1 MTLLLR
7 TALLAAVH
15 AACSAPA
22 DESRESDA
30 ETPSTSI
37 DTEAKDTA
45 CAPVP
50 GRPSP
55 STVLEVVERVNELP
69 RPVTL
74 PCFLH
79 SLAKPLELNATES
92 LISAQPAVGRRS
104 PRLFIFV
111 DPLILSISF
120 DGVGSRLLEM
130 GELRAG
136 GTRAL
141 RAEIEFPVSGELS
154 REAPFERILFLDHL
168 TTCGACHADEQPA
181 PDVTFTKAFESRPL
195 RPVERERVSLESLAR
210 ELVDCNAA
218 REPERCAMLDAVFR
232 SGAVIDREFPSN
244 VATFY

>member
-22 DESRESDA
+22 DESLESDA
-30 ETPSTSI
+30 ETPGTSI
-37 DTEAKDTA
+37 DAEAKDTS

-55 STVLEVVERVNELP
+55 STVLEDVERVGGLP
-69 RPVTL
+69 WPVTL
-74 PCFLH
+74 ACFLH

-104 PRLFIFV
+104 PRSFTFV
-111 DPLILSISF
+111 SISF

-141 RAEIEFPVSGELS
+141 RAEIEFPVSGGLS
-154 REAPFERILFLDHL
+154 REAPFERILVLDHH
-168 TTCGACHADEQPA
+168 TMCGACHADEQPA
-181 PDVTFTKAFESRPL
+181 PDVTFTRAFESRPL